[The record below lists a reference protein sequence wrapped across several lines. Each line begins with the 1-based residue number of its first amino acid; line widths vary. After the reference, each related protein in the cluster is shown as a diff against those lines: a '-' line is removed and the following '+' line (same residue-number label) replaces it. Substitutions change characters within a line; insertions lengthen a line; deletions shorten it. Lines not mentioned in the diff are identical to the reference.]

1 MRIGIFK
8 LYASLRIYCI
18 AALLVSVTACGGG
31 IGAII
36 LLVEGGISGT
46 GISFGTIETFAS
58 VFVNGTRL
66 EIDSQTEIFIDEQ
79 TATET
84 DLKVGFVIRVEAD
97 FDNSIARRIDYIETV
112 RGPLTTI
119 PVINPDTFAG
129 SFDLLGQ
136 TVLTN
141 SATIFDGIADVTA
154 LAMGNVLDISGVR
167 NSTGAVVARYIQLK
181 LPPISDYRLIGKID
195 STDPNTSTFSIG
207 NLVVDYTGADISQL
221 NGGVVEDGIEVRVVG
236 LASSFVSATPSIEAD
251 KITNSVLA
259 LGIQNGDSVELEGA
273 VTRFVSISEMEVNG
287 FPVDASTA
295 VIEDGNLN
303 DIIPDALLEVE
314 GIVDSA
320 DILIASKVKILPIDN
335 IRIEASVDSIDT
347 LNNTIEVLG
356 RIFQLNQKTQL
367 EDNSSAKISQFS
379 LLDLSPLDWVELRG
393 YSKDGSYFLSRL
405 ERDDPDTDVHLQ
417 APVDENGVGPGSTR
431 PITRV
436 SIMCL

>member
-1 MRIGIFK
+1 MRIGISK
-8 LYASLRIYCI
+8 IKSSLRIYCI
-18 AALLVSVTACGGG
+18 AALLASVTACGGG

-46 GISFGTIETFAS
+46 GISFGTIAAFAS

-79 TATET
+79 QVADET
-84 DLKVGFVIRVEAD
+84 GLKVGFVIRVEAD

-112 RGPLTTI
+112 RGPLTTN

-167 NSTGAVVARYIQLK
+167 NSTGAVVARYIELK
-181 LPPISDYRLIGKID
+181 SPPISDYRLVGIID
-195 STDPNTSTFSIG
+195 STDPLAETFRIG
-207 NLVVDYTGADISQL
+207 NLVVDYMGADISQL
-221 NGGVVEDGIEVRVVG
+221 NGGVVEDGIEVRVTG
-236 LASSFVSATPSIEAD
+236 SASSFVSATPSIEAD

-273 VTRFVSISEMEVNG
+273 VTQFVLISEMEVNG
-287 FPVDASTA
+287 FPVDASAA
-295 VIEDGNLN
+295 VIEDGNVN
-303 DIIPDALLEVE
+303 DIILDALLEVE
-314 GIVDSA
+314 GTVDSA
-320 DILIASKVKILPIDN
+320 DTLIASKIKIIPIDN
-335 IRIEASVDSIDT
+335 IRIEASVDSRDT

-367 EDNSSAKISQFS
+367 EDNSSAKIPQFS
-379 LLDLSPLDWVELRG
+379 LLDISPLDWVELRG

-405 ERDDPDTDVHLQ
+405 VRDEWQLFPFPAGQ
-417 APVDENGVGPGSTR
+417 G
-431 PITRV
+431 
-436 SIMCL
+436 